1 MMDILER
8 VSIQHSGIAT
18 IESHARYRITVIRPK
33 SRDQRVAAASHLT
46 QNVFQHIAI
55 IHHLTT
61 NRINIRS
68 IHQLNDLIGLYR
80 RYSEI
85 VAVVRRDHMAYF

>member
-8 VSIQHSGIAT
+8 VGIQHSGITT
-18 IESHARYRITVIRPK
+18 IEPHARYRITVIRPK
-33 SRDQRVAAASHLT
+33 SREQRVAAASHLT

-80 RYSEI
+80 RHSEI
-85 VAVVRRDHMAYF
+85 VAVVR